1 MLCRDFV
8 PEVEVVADGVGG
20 GGTTEAEFVEF
31 SSWSDDDDD
40 GWDTDESKKRKM
52 THTVI

>member
-8 PEVEVVADGVGG
+8 PEVEAAANGEGGG

-31 SSWSDDDDD
+31 SSWNDDDD
-40 GWDTDESKKRKM
+40 GWDTDESKKREM